1 MSLSGKTPLA
11 AMKDDNSWRVYLLR
25 CADGSL
31 YCGITN
37 NVEARLASHNAGK
50 GAKYTQS
57 RLPVELAGVSREMPK
72 SDALRLEYQ
81 IKQLPADKKIDALDD
96 VGSFIL
102 K

>member
-1 MSLSGKTPLA
+1 MSLSGKSSVA
-11 AMKDDNSWRVYLLR
+11 AMKNNNSWRVYLLR

-57 RLPVELAGVSREMPK
+57 RRPVELAGVSREMPK
-72 SDALRLEYQ
+72 RDALRLEYH
-81 IKQLPADKKIDALDD
+81 IKQLPVGEKIDALTAKS
-96 VGSFIL
+96 G
-102 K
+102 